1 MPGKTRK
8 SKSSSRSVMG
18 KLLPPVDVTSPSQ
31 LNELDKRISIGPIT
45 LVMIYADWCG
55 HCTRFKPMMKELE
68 NSAGRSVQVARVRDN
83 VLPQSALANIPNEGY
98 PSLMLIKK
106 DGTAATFLDKEGNKT
121 NVVPEHTDMAK
132 MESIVRNAGTPEG
145 VSLLNS
151 EQPANVVQEMSN
163 PSASG
168 FSAPPSVSASGIPKN
183 IVADRLSQA
192 SVVQLN
198 NRLANSRNSLVQ
210 QSTQQ
215 GGGGGLWSYLLSNSQ
230 RVAPAAALLFAST
243 LLNKKKTRK
252 SRKSRKTRG

>member
-1 MPGKTRK
+1 
-8 SKSSSRSVMG
+8 MG
-18 KLLPPVDVTSPSQ
+18 KLLPPVDITSPSQ

-55 HCTRFKPMMKELE
+55 HCTRFKPMMEELE
-68 NSAGRSVQVARVRDN
+68 NSTGRSVQVARVRDN

-106 DGTAATFLDKEGNKT
+106 DGTAAPFLDKEGNKT
-121 NVVPEHTDMAK
+121 NVIPEHTDMPK
-132 MESIVRNAGTPEG
+132 MESIVRNAGTPQG

-151 EQPANVVQEMSN
+151 EQPANEIQEMSN

-168 FSAPPSVSASGIPKN
+168 FSAPVSASGIPKN

-192 SVVQLN
+192 SVAQLN
-198 NRLANSRNSLVQ
+198 NRLATSKNALVQ

-215 GGGGGLWSYLLSNSQ
+215 GGAQQGGGLWSYLLSNSQ
-230 RVAPAAALLFAST
+230 RVAPAAALLLAST

-252 SRKSRKTRG
+252 SRKSRKARAM